1 VVERHARRSLVGPL
15 AHGLKE
21 IADSYLDV
29 WGNEKKIDPAVRAAL
44 ARAIGPRRKAAK
56 VKIKGGR
63 CYEPEL
69 LARGGR
75 VWGFMVQ
82 LYGVRSARNWGM
94 GDFGDL
100 KALVELAAKLGAAV
114 VGVNPLHATQ
124 GSPYSPSSRHALNF
138 LYLDIEAM
146 PAFAASA
153 AAQRLARSKAF
164 QERLK
169 SLRDAELVDYAG
181 VAQAKREV
189 LEILCTEAR
198 TKGKPGRFAVF
209 EALREKFGGGWQSWP
224 QEYRK
229 PGSAAVKRFAAANAR
244 RVAFYQWLQDE
255 TRAQLD
261 AVQRRARELGM
272 AVGLYVDLALGA
284 DRGGAEVWE
293 EQAVFAVDVS
303 CGAPP
308 DEFNPRGQDWGL
320 PPYSPRAL
328 RAAGYRPFIELLR
341 ANMPEGGALRMDH
354 VMALS
359 RLWWIPPGE
368 AADRGGYVHYPF
380 ADLVALLSRE
390 SRERKCLVIGEDLG
404 TVPAELRSALNEAG
418 VLSYRPLFFEKE
430 NGEFRPPGGYPREAL
445 VCVSTHDLPTWRGYW
460 SAHDLELRTRLGL
473 TVDATKELQQRRFD
487 QEKLRHALER
497 EGLDTSARSAHA
509 FIARTPCKLALVQP
523 EDVFELMEQANL
535 PGTVEQH
542 PNWRRKLPVPLE
554 KWASDARIAGLA
566 SAMGE
571 RSSATSRPL
580 RVPGATY
587 RLQFHKGFRFRDAI
601 ALVPYLARLG
611 VTHLYA
617 SPFLKARPGSTH
629 GYDVIDHN
637 AVNPEIG
644 TEQELHTLLQALRE
658 HGMGLIPDLVPN
670 HMGVLHADNAWW
682 LDVLEKGRASPYAR
696 FFDIDWSRGKLL
708 LPVLGRHYG
717 EVLEA
722 GELKLERRGD
732 RWSVRYFDHRFPLNR
747 KSTLALKGVK
757 TSPLALHR
765 VLERQHYRL
774 AFWRVASDEINYR
787 RFFEITDLAGVRV
800 EDPKVFE
807 ATHRLMARLAR
818 RGGVD
823 GVRIDHPDGL
833 ADPKEYL
840 ERLHR
845 VFARPW
851 IVVEK
856 ILADYEALP
865 EDWPVDGTTGYRFA
879 NVLTGAFIDTAA
891 VAQFDRIWQRFTGER
906 KSFEEM
912 AVEGRYLIMGTTLA
926 AELLML
932 SNWLARIAAG
942 NRMTRDYTASGL
954 RKAILE
960 IAARFPVYR
969 TYVSARGVAETDRR
983 WIDWAVNAAK
993 RASRIAD
1000 PGAFDFVR
1008 GVITL
1013 DAAPAS
1019 GERRREML
1027 RFAMRFQQFTAP
1039 VVAKGVEDTAFYRY
1053 NRLIA
1058 LNEVGGHP
1066 AHFGL
1071 SLKAFHA
1078 ASEDRARRWP
1088 GTMLGSSTHDTK
1100 RSEDVRA
1107 RLGVLS
1113 EQPSVWRLWLRRWS
1127 LINRSL
1133 RAEGATAPSRADEYH
1148 YYQALIGIWPS
1159 SAPDEK
1165 EVNSLKERLKAYMLK
1180 SVREA
1185 KLRTSWINPDAEYE
1199 AALERFVSESLGHS
1213 LFVRELNESVPR
1225 LARLGMLVG
1234 LSQALVK
1241 VASPGVADY
1250 YQGTELW
1257 DFSLVDPDNRRPVDY
1272 ARRKKLLEQTG
1283 TAEELLENLSD
1294 GLAKLHVIRK
1304 GLEVRKAHPGLFYGG
1319 SYAPL
1324 HADAGREQ
1332 NLLAFALRS
1341 GGRTLVAVAPRLFA
1355 RLMQP
1360 NELAPVGSRIWG
1372 EARLALP
1379 QMAFEDVLTGR
1390 RHRGGATLVAEVLAD
1405 FPVALL
1411 LA

>member
-1 VVERHARRSLVGPL
+1 VVRQL
-15 AHGLKE
+15 AHPGLKE

-29 WGNEKKIDPAVRAAL
+29 WGSEKKIDPAVREAL
-44 ARAIGPRRKAAK
+44 ARAMGPQRKPAKISIGR
-56 VKIKGGR
+56 GR
-63 CYEPEL
+63 CHQPEL
-69 LARGGR
+69 LERGGR

-82 LYGVRSARNWGM
+82 LYGIRSARNWGV

-124 GSPYSPSSRHALNF
+124 GSPYSPASRHALNF
-138 LYLDIEAM
+138 LYLDVEAL
-146 PAFAASA
+146 PEFAASA
-153 AAQRLARSKAF
+153 AAGRLVRSQAF
-164 QERLK
+164 QRRIA
-169 SLRDAELVDYAG
+169 SLREAELLDYAAL
-181 VAQAKREV
+181 AQAKREV
-189 LEILCTEAR
+189 LEIVFKDVKAR
-198 TKGKPGRFAVF
+198 KARPSRFAIF
-209 EALREKFGGGWQSWP
+209 EALREKFGAGWQRWP
-224 QEYRK
+224 QEYRR
-229 PGSAAVKRFAAANAR
+229 PGSAAVQRFAAANAR
-244 RVAFYQWLQDE
+244 RVAFFQWLQDQ

-261 AVQRRARELGM
+261 GVQRRARELGM
-272 AVGLYVDLALGA
+272 PVGLYVDLALGA
-284 DRGGAEVWE
+284 DRGGAEVWD
-293 EQAVFAVDVS
+293 EQDIFAVDVS

-308 DEFNPRGQDWGL
+308 DEFNPKGQDWGL

-328 RAAGYRPFIELLR
+328 RATGYRAFVELLR

-368 AADRGGYVHYPF
+368 TPERGGYVSYP
-380 ADLVALLSRE
+380 LRELLGILARE
-390 SRERKCLVIGEDLG
+390 SRRRRCLVIGEDLG
-404 TVPAELRSALNEAG
+404 TVSPELRAALNEAG
-418 VLSYRPLFFEKE
+418 VLSYRPLFFEKRDS
-430 NGEFRPPGGYPREAL
+430 EFAPPGAYPRDAL

-473 TVDATKELQQRRFD
+473 TVDPAKELQQRRFD
-487 QEKLRHALER
+487 QEKLRLALER

-509 FIARTPCKLALVQP
+509 FIARTPCKIAMVQP
-523 EDVFELMEQANL
+523 EDLFELMEQANL
-535 PGTVEQH
+535 PGTVDQH
-542 PNWRRKLPVPLE
+542 PNWRRRLPVPLE
-554 KWASDARIAGLA
+554 KWPGDARVAALVAAIR
-566 SAMGE
+566 E
-571 RSSATSRPL
+571 RSLDTRRPL

-587 RLQFHKGFRFRDAI
+587 RLQFHKGFRFADAT

-629 GYDVIDHN
+629 GYDVVDHN

-644 TEQELHTLLQALRE
+644 TEPELLELLKQLKRS
-658 HGMGLIPDLVPN
+658 GMGLVPDLVPN

-708 LPVLGRHYG
+708 LPVLGKHYG
-717 EVLEA
+717 EALEA
-722 GELKLERRGD
+722 GELKLEKSAG
-732 RWSVRYFDHRFPLNR
+732 RWSVRYFEHRFPLNPR
-747 KSTLALKGVK
+747 TTSSLKRPI
-757 TSPLALHR
+757 TDPLALHR
-765 VLERQHYRL
+765 LLERQHYRL
-774 AFWRVASDEINYR
+774 AYWRVASDEINYR

-807 ATHRLMARLAR
+807 ATHRLMARLAG

-833 ADPKEYL
+833 ADPREYL
-840 ERLHR
+840 ERLHG
-845 VFARPW
+845 VFPRPW

-865 EDWPVDGTTGYRFA
+865 EDWPVHGTTGYRFA
-879 NVLTGAFIDTAA
+879 NVLTGVFVDAA
-891 VAQFDRIWQRFTGER
+891 AEAQFDRVWQRFTGER
-906 KSFEEM
+906 KPFDEIAIES
-912 AVEGRYLIMGTTLA
+912 RYLIMGTTLA
-926 AELLML
+926 AELFML

-942 NRMTRDYTASGL
+942 NRKTRDYTASGL
-954 RKAILE
+954 RKALLE

-969 TYVSARGVAETDRR
+969 TYVSPRGVADSDRR
-983 WIDWAVNAAK
+983 WIDWAIGAAK
-993 RASRIAD
+993 RATRIAD
-1000 PGAFDFVR
+1000 PGIFDFVR

-1013 DAAPAS
+1013 DDAPPA

-1066 AHFGL
+1066 GHFGL

-1107 RLGVLS
+1107 RLGLLS
-1113 EQPSVWRLWLRRWS
+1113 EQPSLWRLWLRRWS
-1127 LINRSL
+1127 TINRSL
-1133 RAEGATAPSRADEYH
+1133 RAEGSAAPSRGDEYH
-1148 YYQALIGIWPS
+1148 YYQALLGIWPS
-1159 SAPDEK
+1159 TPPDESRLT
-1165 EVNSLKERLKAYMLK
+1165 SLKERLKAYMLK
-1180 SVREA
+1180 AVREA
-1185 KLRTSWINPDAEYE
+1185 KQHTSWINPDTEYE
-1199 AALERFVSESLGHS
+1199 AALERFVGDSLGHS
-1213 LFVRELNESVPR
+1213 LFVRELNENVPR
-1225 LARLGMLVG
+1225 LARLGMLVS

-1250 YQGTELW
+1250 YQGSELW
-1257 DFSLVDPDNRRPVDY
+1257 DFSLVDPDNRRPVDF
-1272 ARRKKLLEQTG
+1272 ALRNALLDD
-1283 TAEELLENLSD
+1283 AAAPADMVENLAD
-1294 GLAKLHVIRK
+1294 GRAKLHVIRK
-1304 GLEVRKAHPGLFYGG
+1304 GLEIRKAQPGLFYGG
-1319 SYAPL
+1319 AYAPL
-1324 HADAGREQ
+1324 YADGGREQ
-1332 NLLAFALRS
+1332 NVLAFALRA
-1341 GGRTLVAVAPRLFA
+1341 GGSTLVAVAPRLFS

-1360 NELAPVGSRIWG
+1360 NDLAPVGSRIWG
-1372 EARLALP
+1372 EARLPLP
-1379 QMAFEDVLTGR
+1379 QMEFVDVLTGLR
-1390 RHRGGATLVAEVLAD
+1390 QRGGATLLSDLLAD

>member
-1 VVERHARRSLVGPL
+1 M
-15 AHGLKE
+15 KE
-21 IADSYLDV
+21 IAESYLDV
-29 WGNEKKIDPAVRAAL
+29 WGGEKKIDPAVREAL
-44 ARAIGPRRKAAK
+44 ARAMGPERKAAK
-56 VKIKGGR
+56 LDIRPGR
-63 CYEPEL
+63 CHQPEL
-69 LARGGR
+69 LERGGR

-82 LYGVRSARNWGM
+82 LYGVRSARNWGI

-100 KALVELAAKLGAAV
+100 RALVELAAKLGAAV

-124 GSPYSPSSRHALNF
+124 GSPYSPSSRHALSF
-138 LYLDIEAM
+138 LYLDVEAI
-146 PAFAASA
+146 PQFAASA
-153 AAQRLARSKAF
+153 AARRLVRSAAFQKRLAG
-164 QERLK
+164 
-169 SLRDAELVDYAG
+169 LRDAELVDYAA
-181 VAQAKREV
+181 VAQAKLAV
-189 LEILCTEAR
+189 LQMLFEHVR
-198 TKGKPGRFAVF
+198 VKGKPGRFAVF
-209 EALREKFGGGWQSWP
+209 EALREKLGAPWQSWP
-224 QEYRK
+224 PEYRK

-244 RVAFYQWLQDE
+244 RVAFHQWLQDE
-255 TRAQLD
+255 ARAQLD

-272 AVGLYVDLALGA
+272 PIGLYVDLALGA
-284 DRGGAEVWE
+284 DRGGAEVWD
-293 EQAVFAVDVS
+293 EQDIFAVDVS

-308 DEFNPRGQDWGL
+308 DEFNPKGQDWGL

-328 RAAGYRPFIELLR
+328 RATGYRAFIELLR

-368 AADRGGYVHYPF
+368 TPDRGGYVRYPLE
-380 ADLVALLSRE
+380 DLLKILSRE
-390 SRERKCLVIGEDLG
+390 SRARRCLVVGEDLG
-404 TVPAELRSALNEAG
+404 TVSPELRSALSDAG
-418 VLSYRPLFFEKE
+418 VLSYRPLFFEKRDA
-430 NGEFRPPGGYPREAL
+430 EFAPPSAYPREAL

-460 SAHDLELRTRLGL
+460 AAHDLELRTRLGL
-473 TVDATKELQQRRFD
+473 TVDPAKEIGARKFD
-487 QEKLRHALER
+487 QENLARALER

-509 FIARTPCKLALVQP
+509 FIARTPCKIAMVQP
-523 EDVFELMEQANL
+523 EDMFELMEQANL
-535 PGTVEQH
+535 PGTVDQH

-554 KWASDARIAGLA
+554 KWEGDARVKATALTL
-566 SAMGE
+566 SE
-571 RSSATSRPL
+571 RTIDAKRPL

-587 RLQFHKGFRFRDAI
+587 RLQFHKGFRLKDAI

-611 VTHLYA
+611 VTHLYS

-629 GYDVIDHN
+629 GYDVTDHN
-637 AVNPEIG
+637 AVNPEVG
-644 TEQELHTLLQALRE
+644 TEAELFRLLNLLKKN
-658 HGMGLIPDLVPN
+658 GMGLIPDLVPN

-682 LDVLEKGRASPYAR
+682 LDVLEKGRGSPYAR

-717 EVLEA
+717 EALEA
-722 GELKLERRGD
+722 GELKLEKRGG
-732 RWSVRYFDHRFPLNR
+732 RWSVRYFDHRFPLNE
-747 KSTLALKGVK
+747 KSTRGLKTPVID
-757 TSPLALHR
+757 PLALHR
-765 VLERQHYRL
+765 LLERQHYRL
-774 AFWRVASDEINYR
+774 AYWRVASDEINYR

-800 EDPKVFE
+800 EDPRVFE

-833 ADPKEYL
+833 ADPCQYL
-840 ERLHR
+840 ERLHE
-845 VFARPW
+845 VFPRPW
-851 IVVEK
+851 IVGEK
-856 ILADYEALP
+856 ILADYESLR

-891 VAQFDRIWQRFTGER
+891 EAQFDRIWQRFTGER
-906 KSFEEM
+906 KRFDEM
-912 AVEGRYLIMGTTLA
+912 AIESRYLIMGTTLA
-926 AELLML
+926 AELFML

-942 NRMTRDYTASGL
+942 NRKTRDYTASGL
-954 RKAILE
+954 RKALLE

-969 TYVSARGVAETDRR
+969 TYVSPRGVAESDRR

-993 RASRIAD
+993 RATRIAD
-1000 PGAFDFVR
+1000 PGIFDFVR

-1013 DAAPAS
+1013 DAAPPA
-1019 GERRREML
+1019 GERRRQML

-1127 LINRSL
+1127 MINRSL
-1133 RAEGATAPSRADEYH
+1133 RNDSADAPSRGDEYH
-1148 YYQALIGIWPS
+1148 FYQALIGIWPS
-1159 SAPDEK
+1159 TAPTEAQLDG
-1165 EVNSLKERLKAYMLK
+1165 LKERLKAYMLK
-1180 SVREA
+1180 AAREA
-1185 KLRTSWINPDAEYE
+1185 KQRTSWINPDTEYE
-1199 AALERFVSESLGHS
+1199 AALERFVADSLRHS
-1213 LFVRELNESVPR
+1213 LFVRELNENLPR
-1225 LARLGMLVG
+1225 LARIGMLVG
-1234 LSQALVK
+1234 LAQALVK

-1257 DFSLVDPDNRRPVDY
+1257 DFSLVDPDNRRAVDY
-1272 ARRKKLLEQTG
+1272 GLRKKLLDDKAAPSDMVES
-1283 TAEELLENLSD
+1283 LSD
-1294 GLAKLHVIRK
+1294 GRAKLHVIRK
-1304 GLEVRKAHPGLFYGG
+1304 GLELRKAHPGLFYGG
-1319 SYAPL
+1319 AYSPL
-1324 HADAGREQ
+1324 YADAGREQ
-1332 NLLAFALRS
+1332 NVLAFALRA

-1355 RLMQP
+1355 RLMRP
-1360 NELAPVGSRIWG
+1360 NDLAPTGAHVWG
-1372 EARLALP
+1372 EARLPLP
-1379 QMAFEDVLTGR
+1379 QMELEDVLTGR
-1390 RHRGGATLVAEVLAD
+1390 RHRGGSTLVADLLAE

-1411 LA
+1411 LS

>member
-1 VVERHARRSLVGPL
+1 
-15 AHGLKE
+15 LKE

-29 WGNEKKIDPAVRAAL
+29 WGSEKKIDPAVREAL
-44 ARAIGPRRKAAK
+44 ARAMGPQRKAAK
-56 VKIKGGR
+56 IRIARGR
-63 CYEPEL
+63 CHQPAL
-69 LARGGR
+69 LERGGR

-82 LYGVRSARNWGM
+82 LYGVRSARNWGI

-100 KALVELAAKLGAAV
+100 KALLELAAKLGAAV
-114 VGVNPLHATQ
+114 VGVNPLHATH
-124 GSPYSPSSRHALNF
+124 GSPYSPSTRHALSF
-138 LYLDIEAM
+138 LYLEVEAI
-146 PAFAASA
+146 PAFASSA
-153 AAQRLARSKAF
+153 AARRLVQSADF
-164 QERLK
+164 QARLK
-169 SLRDAELVDYAG
+169 ALREAELVDYAA
-181 VAQAKREV
+181 VAQAKLEV
-189 LEILCTEAR
+189 LEILFRQVTP
-198 TKGKPGRFAVF
+198 KGNPGRFAIF
-209 EALREKFGGGWQSWP
+209 EALREKHGGAWQGWP
-224 QEYRK
+224 KEYRK
-229 PGSAAVKRFAAANAR
+229 PGSPAVKRFAAANAR
-244 RVAFYQWLQDE
+244 RVAFHQWLQDE

-272 AVGLYVDLALGA
+272 PIGLYVDLALGA
-284 DRGGAEVWE
+284 DRGGAEVWD
-293 EQAVFAVDVS
+293 EQDIFAVDVS

-328 RAAGYRPFIELLR
+328 RASGYRAFIELLR
-341 ANMPEGGALRMDH
+341 ANMPVGGALRMDH
-354 VMALS
+354 VMALQ

-368 AADRGGYVHYPF
+368 KADRGGYVSYPF
-380 ADLVALLSRE
+380 EQLLAILAEE
-390 SRERKCLVIGEDLG
+390 SRSRRCLVIGEDLG
-404 TVPAELRSALNEAG
+404 TVSPELRRALSEAG
-418 VLSYRPLFFEKE
+418 VLSYRPLFFEKQDSQ
-430 NGEFRPPGGYPREAL
+430 FAAPGAYPRDAL

-460 SAHDLELRTRLGL
+460 AAHDLELRTRLGL
-473 TVDATKELQQRRFD
+473 TVDAQKELQQRKFD
-487 QEKLRHALER
+487 QERLAQALER

-509 FIARTPCKLALVQP
+509 FIARTPCKVALVQP

-542 PNWRRKLPVPLE
+542 PNWRRKLPIPLE
-554 KWASDARIAGLA
+554 KWPGDARIGALA
-566 SAMGE
+566 AAMTE
-571 RSSATSRPL
+571 RSVDPRRPQ

-587 RLQFHKGFRFRDAI
+587 RVQFHKGFRFADAI
-601 ALVPYLARLG
+601 AIVPYLARLG

-617 SPFLKARPGSTH
+617 SPFLKARRGSTH
-629 GYDVIDHN
+629 GYDIVDHN

-644 TEQELHTLLQALRE
+644 TEAELFELLNLLKRN
-658 HGMGLIPDLVPN
+658 GMGLIPDLVPN

-682 LDVLEKGRASPYAR
+682 LDVLEKGRASRYAS
-696 FFDIDWSRGKLL
+696 FFDIDWTPGKLL
-708 LPVLGRHYG
+708 LPVLGKHYG
-717 EVLEA
+717 EALEA
-722 GELKLERRGD
+722 GELKLEKRGG
-732 RWSVRYFDHRFPLNR
+732 RWSVRYFDHRFPLDPKTTAHLK
-747 KSTLALKGVK
+747 KSVTD
-757 TSPLALHR
+757 PLALHR
-765 VLERQHYRL
+765 LLERQHYRL
-774 AFWRVASDEINYR
+774 AYWRVASDEINYR

-833 ADPKEYL
+833 ADPREYL
-840 ERLHR
+840 ERLHD
-845 VFARPW
+845 VFPRPW

-856 ILADYEALP
+856 ILADYESLP

-879 NVLTGAFIDTAA
+879 SVLTGVFVDPAA
-891 VAQFDRIWQRFTGER
+891 EAQFDRIWQRFTGER
-906 KSFEEM
+906 HSFEEM
-912 AVEGRYLIMGTTLA
+912 ALQSRYLIMGTTLA
-926 AELLML
+926 AELFML

-942 NRMTRDYTASGL
+942 NRSTRDYTASGL
-954 RKAILE
+954 RKALLE

-969 TYVSARGVAETDRR
+969 TYVSPRGVAESDRR

-993 RASRIAD
+993 RATRIAD
-1000 PGAFDFVR
+1000 PGLFDFVR
-1008 GVITL
+1008 GVISL
-1013 DAAPAS
+1013 DAAPPS

-1066 AHFGL
+1066 ARFGL

-1127 LINRSL
+1127 VINRSL
-1133 RAEGATAPSRADEYH
+1133 RNEAANAPSRGDEYH

-1159 SAPDEK
+1159 TAPSEDELD
-1165 EVNSLKERLKAYMLK
+1165 SLKERLKAYMLK
-1180 SVREA
+1180 AAREA
-1185 KLRTSWINPDAEYE
+1185 KLRTSWINPDTDYE
-1199 AALERFVSESLGHS
+1199 AALERFVAGSLGHS
-1213 LFVRELNESVPR
+1213 LFVRELDESIPR
-1225 LARLGMLVG
+1225 LARIGMLVG

-1257 DFSLVDPDNRRPVDY
+1257 DFSLVDPDNRRPVDFPL
-1272 ARRKKLLEQTG
+1272 REKLLDEQAQPAAMIG
-1283 TAEELLENLSD
+1283 NLSD
-1294 GLAKLHVIRK
+1294 GRAKLHVIRK
-1304 GLEVRKAHPGLFYGG
+1304 GLELRKAHPGLFYGG

-1324 HADAGREQ
+1324 HALGEREQ
-1332 NLLAFALRS
+1332 NLLAFALRA
-1341 GGRTLVAVAPRLFA
+1341 GGRTLVAIAPRLFA

-1360 NELAPVGSRIWG
+1360 NDLAPVGSRVWG
-1372 EARLALP
+1372 DARLPLP
-1379 QMAFEDVLTGR
+1379 QIAFEDVLTGR
-1390 RHRGGATLVAEVLAD
+1390 RHAGGATLVGELLAD

-1411 LA
+1411 LSR